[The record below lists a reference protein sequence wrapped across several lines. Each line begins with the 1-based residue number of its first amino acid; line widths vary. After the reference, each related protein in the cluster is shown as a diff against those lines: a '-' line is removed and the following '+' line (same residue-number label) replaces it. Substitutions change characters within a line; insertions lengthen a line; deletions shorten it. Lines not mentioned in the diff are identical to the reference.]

1 MNGSDSD
8 GGKHGVALHEITS
21 HMIDSKM
28 GPIKVLASCADSSH
42 TNTYARVT

>member
-1 MNGSDSD
+1 MDGSDFH

-21 HMIDSKM
+21 HMTDSKM
-28 GPIKVLASCADSSH
+28 GPIKVLTSCADSSH